1 MENHLLSSIV
11 NYYNMNEVDTFFAKS
26 VESVIVENL
35 GQQTLAKIKSR
46 LSEKFGIGIYE
57 SLSQFSKFDIV
68 LREFF
73 GRGADSIEKKCF
85 ASILL
90 LDSKSA
96 KNDDVYITIKDNALT
111 MLFLETFGDEM
122 KKNMINC
129 VTDNQ
134 LTIYE
139 ILQKC
144 DIPQTSGYRKI
155 KQLIENGFLTVQGHS
170 TSSDGKK
177 IPKYTSVFENIKINI
192 EKNNVLVSV
201 KIKKDFQESD
211 LLHVMNTL

>member
-1 MENHLLSSIV
+1 
-11 NYYNMNEVDTFFAKS
+11 MNEVDRFFAHS
-26 VESVIVENL
+26 VESIIVENL
-35 GQQTLAKIKSR
+35 GHSALSKIKSR

-73 GRGADSIEKKCF
+73 GKGADSIERKCF
-85 ASILL
+85 ESIFL
-90 LDSKSA
+90 LDSKSM
-96 KNDDVYITIKDNALT
+96 KNNDRYMTIKDNDLS

-129 VTDNQ
+129 VTDKSM
-134 LTIYE
+134 TIYE

-155 KQLIENGFLTVQGHS
+155 KQLIENNFLTIQGYG

-177 IPKYTSVFENIKINI
+177 IPKYTSVFENIKIDI
-192 EKNNVLVSV
+192 EKNKVLVSV
-201 KIKKDFQESD
+201 KIKKDFQDSD
-211 LLHVMNTL
+211 MLEIMQTLK

>member
-1 MENHLLSSIV
+1 
-11 NYYNMNEVDTFFAKS
+11 MNEIDCFFAKS
-26 VESVIVENL
+26 MESIIIENL
-35 GQQTLAKIKSR
+35 GQHTLTKIKSR
-46 LSEKFGIGIYE
+46 LTEKFGIGIYE
-57 SLSQFSKFDIV
+57 SLSQFSKFDVV

-73 GRGADSIEKKCF
+73 GKGADSIEKKCF
-85 ASILL
+85 ESILL
-90 LDSKSA
+90 LNSKSV
-96 KNDDVYITIKDNALT
+96 KNSDVYLTIKDKNLT

-122 KKNMINC
+122 KKNMMNS
-129 VTDNQ
+129 VTDKQ

-155 KQLIENGFLTVQGHS
+155 KQLIENRFLTVQDYA

-192 EKNNVLVSV
+192 EKNNILVSV
-201 KIKKDFQESD
+201 KIKNAFQESD
-211 LLHVMNTL
+211 MLHAMNTL

>member
-1 MENHLLSSIV
+1 
-11 NYYNMNEVDTFFAKS
+11 MNEIDRFFANS
-26 VESVIVENL
+26 VESIIVENL
-35 GQQTLAKIKSR
+35 GHSALSKIKSR

-73 GRGADSIEKKCF
+73 GKGADSIERKCF
-85 ASILL
+85 ESIFL
-90 LDSKSA
+90 LDSKSM
-96 KNDDVYITIKDNALT
+96 KNNDRYMTIKDNDLS

-129 VTDNQ
+129 VTDKSM
-134 LTIYE
+134 TIYE

-155 KQLIENGFLTVQGHS
+155 KQLIENNFLTIQGYG

-177 IPKYTSVFENIKINI
+177 IPKYTSVFENIKIDI
-192 EKNNVLVSV
+192 EKNKVLVSV
-201 KIKKDFQESD
+201 KIKKDFQDSD
-211 LLHVMNTL
+211 MLEIMQTLK

>member
-1 MENHLLSSIV
+1 
-11 NYYNMNEVDTFFAKS
+11 MNEIDYFFAKS
-26 VESVIVENL
+26 IESIIIENL
-35 GQQTLAKIKSR
+35 GQHTLAKIKSR
-46 LSEKFGIGIYE
+46 LTEKFGIGLYE
-57 SLSQFSKFDIV
+57 SLSQFSKFDVV

-85 ASILL
+85 ESILL
-90 LDSKSA
+90 LDSKYA
-96 KNDDVYITIKDNALT
+96 KNNDLYVIIKDKTLT
-111 MLFLETFGDEM
+111 MLILETFGDEM
-122 KKNMINC
+122 KKNMINS
-129 VTDNQ
+129 VTDKQ

-155 KQLIENGFLTVQGHS
+155 KQLIENGFLTIQGHS

-177 IPKYTSVFENIKINI
+177 IPKYTSVFENVKINI